1 MDRKSVC
8 ERMNF
13 MNSILDTAQMYISMA
28 ASTALLGFVVLSVIL
43 FIIDGIKAKRQQ
55 RKRKAGITVM
65 FIIAMILEAV
75 FIIAVVLFFYM
86 IIVYIGSTY

>member
-28 ASTALLGFVVLSVIL
+28 ASTALMGFVVLSVIL

>member
-1 MDRKSVC
+1 MII
-8 ERMNF
+8 
-13 MNSILDTAQMYISMA
+13 MNSIFDTAQMYISMA
-28 ASTALLGFVVLSVIL
+28 LSTAISGFVILSVIL
-43 FIIDGIKAKRQQ
+43 FIIDGIKAKRQH

>member
-1 MDRKSVC
+1 
-8 ERMNF
+8 
-13 MNSILDTAQMYISMA
+13 MNSIFDTVQMYISMA
-28 ASTALLGFVVLSVIL
+28 FSTAISGFVILSVIL
-43 FIIDGIKAKRQQ
+43 FIIDGIKAKRQH

>member
-1 MDRKSVC
+1 
-8 ERMNF
+8 
-13 MNSILDTAQMYISMA
+13 MNSVLDTAQMYISMA
-28 ASTALLGFVVLSVIL
+28 ASTALSGFVVLSVIL

-55 RKRKAGITVM
+55 RKRKVGITVM

>member
-28 ASTALLGFVVLSVIL
+28 ASTALSGFVVLSVIL

-55 RKRKAGITVM
+55 CKRKAGITVM

-75 FIIAVVLFFYM
+75 FIIAVVFFFYM

>member
-8 ERMNF
+8 ERMNL

-28 ASTALLGFVVLSVIL
+28 ASTALSGLVVLSVIL

>member
-8 ERMNF
+8 ERMNL

-28 ASTALLGFVVLSVIL
+28 ASTALMGFVVLSVIL